1 MPTHFNLYCDES
13 RHTSDPADR
22 YLVIGA
28 MSCPREAKRE
38 IVHRIHLLQARH
50 SARGEFGW
58 SKVAPGKLAF
68 FEELADL
75 FLVTPELRFRCLV
88 ADRQK
93 LDHERFNAGDS
104 ELGFYKLYYQMLVH
118 WLEPGSTYH
127 VYLDWQRNASQQRFA
142 DLHTTLTRKLS
153 GRARIASLEPVASH
167 EQPLVQLVDL
177 FIGAVG
183 YAWNQRAASNAK
195 LAFCHH
201 LAAGLRKGSL
211 CYQSW
216 KTGDAKFNIFHFQ
229 GRDE

>member
-1 MPTHFNLYCDES
+1 MSADFNIYCDES

-28 MSCPREAKRE
+28 LACPREAKRD

-68 FEELADL
+68 FRELADL
-75 FLVTPELRFRCLV
+75 FLAIPELRFRCLV
-88 ADRQK
+88 ADRSK
-93 LDHERFNAGDS
+93 FDHDRYNGGDT

-118 WLEPGSTYH
+118 WLAPGCAYH

-142 DLHTTLTRKLS
+142 DLHTILGRKLS
-153 GRARIASLEPVASH
+153 GRAKLACLEPVASH
-167 EQPLVQLVDL
+167 EQSLVQLVDL

-183 YAWNQRAASNAK
+183 YAWNQRDTSPAK
-195 LAFCHH
+195 LAFSEH
-201 LAAGLRKGSL
+201 LATRLGKGSL

-229 GRDE
+229 GRGE